1 MPLLVGLPMVRRGN
15 VRLLQTKLVPG
26 GHSSSIMYTLCTI
39 FFKFIFNIKFNSYQ
53 QRVSALKQ
61 ALPIIGNFLTHNVIQ
76 ELLDLIH
83 IVQEGRATDLG
94 PAKADL

>member
-1 MPLLVGLPMVRRGN
+1 MPLLVGLPMVRREN
-15 VRLLQTKLVPG
+15 VRLLQPKLVPG
-26 GHSSSIMYTLCTI
+26 EQSLSIMYTLCTI
-39 FFKFIFNIKFNSYQ
+39 FFKFKFNFYQ

-61 ALPIIGNFLTHNVIQ
+61 ALPIIRNFLTHNVIQ

-83 IVQEGRATDLG
+83 IVQEGGTTDLG

>member
-1 MPLLVGLPMVRRGN
+1 MPLLVGLPMVRREN
-15 VRLLQTKLVPG
+15 VRLLQPKLVPG
-26 GHSSSIMYTLCTI
+26 EQSLFIMYTLCTI

>member
-1 MPLLVGLPMVRRGN
+1 MVHRGS
-15 VRLLQTKLVPG
+15 VRLLQPKLVPSE
-26 GHSSSIMYTLCTI
+26 HSSSIMYTLCII
-39 FFKFIFNIKFNSYQ
+39 FSKFIFSIKFNSYR

-83 IVQEGRATDLG
+83 IVQEGRTTDLG
-94 PAKADL
+94 PTKADL